1 MSTQIYNFSSMTIQ
15 NSDIK
20 KVLDVKNVSIAM
32 VGLLHAVALVTAS
45 SFIKVENDTLTM
57 SMLVA
62 GGVLFIFSLYIIMN
76 NNHKLIYGPTGSTLK
91 HYVVYI
97 DPSQRPAA
105 EKWIDAASANSMASF
120 TKVANSNLR
129 IDAAISSDNMFV
141 AVQLSVYENLRFVP
155 YGDAIYLKGDE
166 AKGVLPLFE

>member
-1 MSTQIYNFSSMTIQ
+1 MTIQ
-15 NSDIK
+15 NSDVK

-32 VGLLHAVALVTAS
+32 VGLLFAVALAAAS

-62 GGVLFIFSLYIIMN
+62 GGVLFFFSLYIIMN

-105 EKWIDAASANSMASF
+105 EQKCS
-120 TKVANSNLR
+120 
-129 IDAAISSDNMFV
+129 V
-141 AVQLSVYENLRFVP
+141 AVFIINQVNYRLLYSKSGRMPLTSSHLR
-155 YGDAIYLKGDE
+155 
-166 AKGVLPLFE
+166 